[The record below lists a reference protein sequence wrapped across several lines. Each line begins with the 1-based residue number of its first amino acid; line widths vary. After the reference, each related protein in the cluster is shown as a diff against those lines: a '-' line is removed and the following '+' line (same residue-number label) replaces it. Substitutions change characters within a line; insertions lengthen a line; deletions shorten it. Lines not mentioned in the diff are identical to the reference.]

1 MNEFWEEVKNFLS
14 TYGVRILFAFA
25 ILFIGLFLIKII
37 SRVGKN
43 TLRKSPLERTTSS
56 FVIAILTFA
65 MYLILAY
72 CFATTLVP
80 DVSAGLV
87 AALGAGAVAIG
98 LALKDS
104 LGNFASGVIIIITK
118 PFREGDYVSIG
129 GTEGTVKAIGI
140 LATTL
145 HTPDNKK
152 ITISNTVV
160 FNSVVINYSARPTRR
175 IDLDISVSYDSD
187 IELVKKTLID
197 IAKDHPL
204 VQDDPEPLCRLHNMG
219 EYSLVF
225 RYRVWVK
232 NSDYWD
238 VYWDLNEKII
248 SKFRE
253 LGINIPFK
261 TITLTTPINGTNE
274 PNKEATND

>member
-104 LGNFASGVIIIITK
+104 LGNFASGVSIIITK

-152 ITISNTVV
+152 ITISNTAV

>member
-25 ILFIGLFLIKII
+25 ILFIGLFLIKIV

-145 HTPDNKK
+145 HTTDNKK
-152 ITISNTVV
+152 ITISNTAV

-175 IDLDISVSYDSD
+175 IDLDVNVSYDSD
-187 IELVKKTLID
+187 IELVKKTLIN
-197 IAKDHPL
+197 IGKDHPL
-204 VQDDPEPLCRLHNMG
+204 VQDDPEPLCRLHSMG